1 METNPVATLQEVETL
16 KQKWLTEPT
25 FDLSELSSQEVGQKF
40 APFREELRT
49 FQEKMEVAWAQAA
62 AVNVHSLKDGL
73 TKESSSQL
81 LNTTNQQ
88 VLAEKALQRYL
99 HIVLSPVPEEVRD
112 DLGELIKIFVE
123 TSVRFYSS

>member
-62 AVNVHSLKDGL
+62 AVNVHSLEDGL
-73 TKESSSQL
+73 KEEPSSQL
-81 LNTTNQQ
+81 LNTTNQH

-99 HIVLSPVPEEVRD
+99 HIVLSQVPEDVRD

>member
-16 KQKWLTEPT
+16 KQKWLTHPT
-25 FDLSELSSQEVGQKF
+25 FDLSELSSQEVGQRF

-62 AVNVHSLKDGL
+62 AVKEHSLEDSL
-73 TKESSSQL
+73 TEEPSSQL
-81 LNTTNQQ
+81 LNTANQR

-99 HIVLSPVPEEVRD
+99 HIVLSQVPEDVRD

-123 TSVRFYSS
+123 TSIRFYAS